1 MLQHLLRNANRNKI
15 RRYVSECEQNYI
27 IRQASNKL
35 LTDHDII
42 ETPDDKPRSSRQSLQ
57 VGSIQARKQR
67 ILNRIN

>member
-1 MLQHLLRNANRNKI
+1 MGAKL
-15 RRYVSECEQNYI
+15 YY
-27 IRQASNKL
+27 QAGNKL